1 MATKTPTIPL
11 KGEFPC
17 PVIDP
22 AIDPSK
28 PNSKKHGA
36 KSSPMQAYNTPIILA
51 TDITPNDLTMCIVDP
66 LYQLCFINPVTA
78 TARGAELLAVYG
90 CRREESTNE
99 SSLSAAC
106 TPTPAPGCLNPD
118 AFSRPR

>member
-1 MATKTPTIPL
+1 MAKKTPTIPA

-28 PNSKKHGA
+28 PNSKKNGA

-66 LYQLCFINPVTA
+66 LYQLCFI
-78 TARGAELLAVYG
+78 LL
-90 CRREESTNE
+90 
-99 SSLSAAC
+99 LQ
-106 TPTPAPGCLNPD
+106 
-118 AFSRPR
+118 RPREQSCSRFTAAGAKSQLTRAPRQPRAPQPP

>member
-1 MATKTPTIPL
+1 METKTPQIPG
-11 KGEFPC
+11 KGGFPC
-17 PVIDP
+17 PVIYP

-28 PNSKKHGA
+28 PKSKNNGA

-90 CRREESTNE
+90 CRRGEPTNE
-99 SSLSAAC
+99 SSLSAPC
-106 TPTPAPGCLNPD
+106 TPTRGP
-118 AFSRPR
+118 